1 MKVVLISLLP
11 TTENFG
17 IKHINSYLL
26 SKGHESAIVF
36 IPRHRTQAG
45 DALNKFLAEFNPDI
59 VGCGFMSY
67 EASFAKFLGEKIK
80 ARFPELPLIVGGI
93 HPTINPEECLDYAD
107 YVCVGEGEE
116 VMLEIAERVD
126 IGQSFSD
133 VQNLVHKQNGTFT
146 RNTLRPLIEDLDC
159 LPFPGHKPEKSYV
172 FHKDAVLPMDM
183 SLFRQYTRYDGKA
196 YNIISSR
203 GCPFSCSYCCNS
215 FLSKL
220 YDSKKLRRRSPQNF
234 IQEMRNV
241 FEQFPDMILMNIHDD
256 CFLAQPA
263 EWHREFMQEYKKW
276 IGLPFIVRSTP
287 LHLNEEKIE
296 ILKEAGLAWVTMGL
310 QSGSE
315 NTNKNVFLRKVSNEK
330 FLEATRLCHKH
341 KISGY
346 YDVILDNPFEN
357 DDDVIETINV
367 LKQVPKPFQLQLF
380 SLTFYKG
387 TDIYDMYKE
396 KFGMD
401 SDPDIQNYFGYR
413 RTFLN
418 KMVRVTPL
426 LPSSWVSYFIERR
439 TNLFVRGIFNLFYAV
454 IALVLEPLSFFYLML
469 SAFRN
474 NLVLTL
480 KITLPTFKT
489 KIRERLMSFGSDF
502 S

>member
-1 MKVVLISLLP
+1 MKAVLISLLP

-17 IKHINSYLL
+17 IKHIHSYLL
-26 SKGHESAIVF
+26 SKGHASSIVF
-36 IPRHRTQAG
+36 IPRHRKQAAA
-45 DALNKFLAEFNPDI
+45 ALDKFLSLLKPDI
-59 VGCGFMSY
+59 VGIGFMSY
-67 EASFAKFLGEKIK
+67 EAPFAKHLGIHIK
-80 ARFPELPLIVGGI
+80 EHYPGLPLIVGGI
-93 HPTINPEECLDYAD
+93 HPTINPEECLAYAD
-107 YVCVGEGEE
+107 YVCIGEGEE
-116 VMLEIAERVD
+116 VMLEIAEKID
-126 IGQSFSD
+126 AGQSLDD
-133 VQNLVHKQNGTFT
+133 VQNLAHQKSGELV
-146 RNTLRPLIEDLDC
+146 RNPLRPLIEDLDR
-159 LPFPGHKPEKSYV
+159 LPFPGHKPEHAYV
-172 FHKDAVLPMDM
+172 FHKNEILPMDTP
-183 SLFRQYTRYDGKA
+183 LFRRYTRYDGKA

-220 YDSKKLRRRSPQNF
+220 YDSKKLRKRSPQNF
-234 IQEMRNV
+234 IREMEEV
-241 FEQFPDMILMNIHDD
+241 YEQFPDMILMNIHDD
-256 CFLAQPA
+256 CFLAQPP
-263 EWHREFMQEYKKW
+263 EWHRAFMQAYKKS
-276 IGLPFIVRSTP
+276 IHLPFIVRSTP
-287 LHLNEEKIE
+287 LHLTEEKIE

-315 NTNKNVFLRKVSNEK
+315 NTNKNVFLRRVSNEK
-330 FLEATRLCHKH
+330 FIEATRLCHKH

-396 KFGMD
+396 KFGGD

-418 KMVRVTPL
+418 KMVRITPL
-426 LPSSWVSYFIERR
+426 LPSSWVDFFVNRRKNILVRALFNFI
-439 TNLFVRGIFNLFYAV
+439 YAV
-454 IALVLEPLSFFYLML
+454 MALILEPLSFFYLML

-474 NLVLTL
+474 SLALTF

-489 KIRERLMSFGSDF
+489 KIRERLMNFGSDF